1 MFRSSFA
8 KRTTG
13 RYHREESLSS
23 FRCYFLLILKQS
35 LWIHLLYKLHK
46 KASSLLSEFVIIV
59 SLEFVKFTGKLVTY
73 DKLETLFISNL
84 VKLKE

>member
-8 KRTTG
+8 KRKTG

-46 KASSLLSEFVIIV
+46 KASSLSEFVIIV
-59 SLEFVKFTGKLVTY
+59 SVEFVKFTGKLVTY